1 MRFRPSFQSSTRK
14 QLGFS
19 VMELLVSMLL
29 VSISLGA
36 VVNTLMSQRR
46 LFEADLVRTRVNQ
59 TVRGAFDVI
68 GLAVRQ
74 AGENL
79 PQSYPAVLLENGE
92 EGAPDRLII
101 RRHVLDEVLSVC
113 SSLSAGASHST
124 ITVALP
130 LAEDLEPN
138 CIIEN
143 VQGNYDS
150 WQQYRVANGGSVVAY
165 VFDQATK
172 AGQFITYS
180 GETTTGTG
188 MTMNL
193 QSAATW
199 AATYNANSSDIYL
212 IEELEFSLDEDGYL
226 VMTQRGLGTGGVAV
240 ENRLAHGLS
249 DFQVRLNRGD
259 GTVLESL
266 TENDNW
272 TDVSSIEIAFTTDD
286 REGHT
291 QLDREAA
298 ARFFPRNALSK

>member
-1 MRFRPSFQSSTRK
+1 
-14 QLGFS
+14 
-19 VMELLVSMLL
+19 MELLVSMML
-29 VSISLGA
+29 VSIALGA

-46 LFEADLVRTRVNQ
+46 LFEADMVRTRVNQ
-59 TVRGAFDVI
+59 TVRGAYDVI

-79 PQSYPAVLLENGE
+79 PRSYPAIILENGVD
-92 EGAPDRLII
+92 GAPDVLTI

-113 SSLSAGASHST
+113 TSLPAGASHST

-130 LAEDLEPN
+130 NAEDLEPG

-143 VQGNYDS
+143 VQRNYNS
-150 WQQYRVANGGSVVAY
+150 WQQYRVANGGTAVAY

-172 AGQFITYS
+172 VGQFVTYS
-180 GETTTGTG
+180 GESSSGTG

-199 AATYNANSSDIYL
+199 ATTYNTNSSDIYL
-212 IEELEFSLDEDGYL
+212 IEELEFSLDADGYL
-226 VMTQRGLGTGGVAV
+226 VMTQRGLGTAGGAEV
-240 ENRLAHGLS
+240 ENRLAHGVS
-249 DFQVRLNRGD
+249 DFQVRLERQD
-259 GTVLESL
+259 GTILDSL
-266 TENDNW
+266 TENDDW

-286 REGHT
+286 QEGRT
-291 QLDREAA
+291 QLDRKSV